1 MVQQHAAGHVLPCW
15 ALSKAFSYFALFS
28 TFWRSLVLCLQ
39 RGQKC
44 EQSNNFWENY
54 EEDIARVA
62 SLRST
67 VFRLSL
73 GAANSVRAPAALRMA
88 YLWCLHC
95 LPIVKS
101 LLGSGEQRA
110 LQIESLRGRLHM

>member
-1 MVQQHAAGHVLPCW
+1 MLLGMFCHVGPFRKPSRTL
-15 ALSKAFSYFALFS
+15 LSFPHFGDHLSCACSG
-28 TFWRSLVLCLQ
+28 
-39 RGQKC
+39 GQKC

-95 LPIVKS
+95 LSIVKS

>member
-1 MVQQHAAGHVLPCW
+1 M
-15 ALSKAFSYFALFS
+15 
-28 TFWRSLVLCLQ
+28 LCLQ

-73 GAANSVRAPAALRMA
+73 GAAVFVRASGAVRTALLQCLPTSHRLLRVESKELCA
-88 YLWCLHC
+88 QDPCVGCCLHRVAC
-95 LPIVKS
+95 MVQ
-101 LLGSGEQRA
+101 SGTE
-110 LQIESLRGRLHM
+110 